1 MFAHP
6 QLNTICT
13 YRNTH
18 MKFMYT
24 YRYGV
29 QKKNIIKSQVCWCKH
44 ILEMSY
50 TGWVGYDGNIGIC
63 VHILQWLLSSEN
75 SKTYFTYSL
84 NLCVCIPPATDD
96 SFRFSSVPVTANDL
110 MRRMKCGKWNF
121 FSLCRL
127 PKKNHVRELGLIMRL
142 HGGFFGEE
150 KDEEIASELRK
161 YGIWSS
167 RFIKFPVMRL
177 LNRLWFGFFVEM

>member
-1 MFAHP
+1 MPKKKCNENVRSSSTQHNMYIP
-6 QLNTICT
+6 K
-13 YRNTH
+13 YTH
-18 MKFMYT
+18 EIYVHIPIWST
-24 YRYGV
+24 
-29 QKKNIIKSQVCWCKH
+29 KKNIIKSQVCWCKH

-127 PKKNHVRELGLIMRL
+127 PKKSCTGI
-142 HGGFFGEE
+142 GFNN
-150 KDEEIASELRK
+150 ATT
-161 YGIWSS
+161 W
-167 RFIKFPVMRL
+167 
-177 LNRLWFGFFVEM
+177 WFFWRGKRWGNC